1 MTPSDLLHR
10 PYSTPS
16 LFYKCR
22 KKLHWDDIIP
32 EDITR
37 RWQAW
42 LQELPK
48 QVATDRSFKPPN
60 LGEVTSTQL
69 HHFSDVSHQ
78 GYAAVTYLRFTDCSG
93 NTKCSFVMGKSR
105 LEPMKSVTVPRME
118 LSAAV
123 VATTLETMSCEEL
136 SLPISEL
143 FSGLTAPA
151 LHWKSRQ
158 TTSNICGKS
167 NRNHSWSIFSGLV
180 AIGKHSVKSSGRRV
194 KGCVSRFSSSLDSWP
209 RIPDSANW

>member
-1 MTPSDLLHR
+1 MFSGTHLISLDLELLLRTDQNQEERFYLSPAQFMTPSDLLHR

-32 EDITR
+32 EDIMH

-78 GYAAVTYLRFTDCSG
+78 GYATVTYLRFTDCSG

-143 FSGLTAPA
+143 FFWTDSTCITLKIKT
-151 LHWKSRQ
+151 
-158 TTSNICGKS
+158 ND
-167 NRNHSWSIFSGLV
+167 F
-180 AIGKHSVKSSGRRV
+180 KHLWQIK
-194 KGCVSRFSSSLDSWP
+194 
-209 RIPDSANW
+209 

>member
-1 MTPSDLLHR
+1 MFSGTHLISLDLELLLRTDQHQEERFHLSPAQFMTPSDLLHR

-16 LFYKCR
+16 LLYKCR

-32 EDITR
+32 EDIKR
-37 RWQAW
+37 HWQAW

-48 QVATDRSFKPPN
+48 QVAIDRSFKPPN

-93 NTKCSFVMGKSR
+93 NTKCSFVTGKSR

-123 VATTLETMSCEEL
+123 VATTLETMSCKEL

-143 FSGLTAPA
+143 FFWTDSTCVTLKIKT
-151 LHWKSRQ
+151 
-158 TTSNICGKS
+158 ND
-167 NRNHSWSIFSGLV
+167 F
-180 AIGKHSVKSSGRRV
+180 KHLWQIK
-194 KGCVSRFSSSLDSWP
+194 
-209 RIPDSANW
+209 

>member
-1 MTPSDLLHR
+1 MFSGTHLISLDLELLLRTDQNQERFYLSPAQFMTPSDLLHR

-143 FSGLTAPA
+143 FFWTDSTCITLKIKT
-151 LHWKSRQ
+151 
-158 TTSNICGKS
+158 ND
-167 NRNHSWSIFSGLV
+167 F
-180 AIGKHSVKSSGRRV
+180 KHLWQIK
-194 KGCVSRFSSSLDSWP
+194 
-209 RIPDSANW
+209 